1 VTIAESPADAVPEG
15 PRRIGI
21 EVRSAGNAPLIREIV
36 PDHEVCDLPAVSAAD
51 ATATLDMV
59 IVDGSGL
66 SRSRASLLAW
76 RGQAQPVILPALLIV
91 DARAKPGDKLRQE
104 LGHSVD
110 DVLRVPASRQEVR
123 ARIDNLLRLRA
134 LSCRQHARLE
144 QTSEALAGANRAL
157 RTLHAGN
164 EVLVRAQDEQELLD
178 AVCRVVVEQDRYEL
192 AWAGFVQSGAD
203 PEIVIAA
210 AAGDSAGYID
220 SVRLTRSAVG
230 GGPAWRCIDE
240 GRPVVAS
247 DLAGDT
253 TVEPL
258 SEQIRA
264 YGLGSVITLPIRPD
278 SGANGAL
285 AIYSQGTGDFRNDER
300 DVLQRLAENI
310 EYGLNALRADAERER
325 QKAAIASLAYGDSLT
340 DLPNR
345 NALIERLDALLD
357 DSMTDRNVAV
367 LFIDLDHFKI
377 INDALGH
384 VAGDTVLRQA
394 AQRLQQIVRPEDF
407 VARQGGDEFIVVM
420 AEPPRSRE
428 WREAT
433 AAPNGF
439 AEAAVAMGER
449 LVERLGEPLIVEG
462 YERRIGASI
471 GISLYPA
478 HAPDASGLIDAAD
491 TAMYSAKGDDTHVRI
506 YSEGISARRQRR
518 LTLEGR
524 LHAALERE
532 EFRLHY
538 QPVFDLV
545 TGDIEGVEALLR
557 WPQADGGFI
566 SPGEFMPV
574 AEETG
579 LIEPLG
585 EWVLR
590 TAVTQRADWLRAGHD
605 LLMAVN
611 VSVQQLKNT
620 EAVEGLLAAIGHAV
634 DPKRIELEIT
644 ESGLMDETR
653 QISDTL
659 AALHDRGFRIAV
671 DDFGTGYSSLS
682 RLQEMPITT
691 LKIDKSFVDD
701 LGPDRRGAVIARS
714 VQHLA
719 DGLGVR
725 CLAEGIETDHQRRL
739 LVELGCRVGQGFLVS
754 GAVPPDELIDM
765 LGHRFDAPDGA

>member
-1 VTIAESPADAVPEG
+1 
-15 PRRIGI
+15 
-21 EVRSAGNAPLIREIV
+21 
-36 PDHEVCDLPAVSAAD
+36 
-51 ATATLDMV
+51 
-59 IVDGSGL
+59 
-66 SRSRASLLAW
+66 
-76 RGQAQPVILPALLIV
+76 
-91 DARAKPGDKLRQE
+91 LRHE

-345 NALIERLDALLD
+345 NALIERLDALVLPD
-357 DSMTDRNVAV
+357 D
-367 LFIDLDHFKI
+367 I
-377 INDALGH
+377 
-384 VAGDTVLRQA
+384 
-394 AQRLQQIVRPEDF
+394 
-407 VARQGGDEFIVVM
+407 
-420 AEPPRSRE
+420 
-428 WREAT
+428 
-433 AAPNGF
+433 
-439 AEAAVAMGER
+439 EAAVPAYGE
-449 LVERLGEPLIVEG
+449 EPGLEVF
-462 YERRIGASI
+462 
-471 GISLYPA
+471 A
-478 HAPDASGLIDAAD
+478 HL
-491 TAMYSAKGDDTHVRI
+491 
-506 YSEGISARRQRR
+506 
-518 LTLEGR
+518 
-524 LHAALERE
+524 
-532 EFRLHY
+532 FRL
-538 QPVFDLV
+538 
-545 TGDIEGVEALLR
+545 
-557 WPQADGGFI
+557 
-566 SPGEFMPV
+566 
-574 AEETG
+574 
-579 LIEPLG
+579 
-585 EWVLR
+585 
-590 TAVTQRADWLRAGHD
+590 
-605 LLMAVN
+605 
-611 VSVQQLKNT
+611 
-620 EAVEGLLAAIGHAV
+620 LLA
-634 DPKRIELEIT
+634 
-644 ESGLMDETR
+644 
-653 QISDTL
+653 
-659 AALHDRGFRIAV
+659 
-671 DDFGTGYSSLS
+671 
-682 RLQEMPITT
+682 
-691 LKIDKSFVDD
+691 
-701 LGPDRRGAVIARS
+701 
-714 VQHLA
+714 
-719 DGLGVR
+719 
-725 CLAEGIETDHQRRL
+725 
-739 LVELGCRVGQGFLVS
+739 
-754 GAVPPDELIDM
+754 
-765 LGHRFDAPDGA
+765 

>member
-1 VTIAESPADAVPEG
+1 MTTTESPADAVAES
-15 PRRIGI
+15 PRRIGV
-21 EVRSAGNAPLIREIV
+21 EVRSPGNAALLREIV
-36 PDHEVCDLPAVSAAD
+36 CDHHVVELPGPSAD
-51 ATATLDMV
+51 AGDPALDLV
-59 IVDGSGL
+59 IVDGPEL
-66 SRSRASLLAW
+66 ARSRDRLLAW
-76 RGQAQPVILPALLIV
+76 RSRAQPVILPALLIV
-91 DARAKPGDKLRQE
+91 DARANPGDRLQQE

-110 DVLRVPASRQEVR
+110 DVLRVPVSRQEVR

-134 LSCRQHARLE
+134 LSCRQRARLE

-178 AVCRVVVEQDRYEL
+178 AVCRVVVEQERYAL
-192 AWAGFVQSGAD
+192 AWAGFVQSGDD
-203 PEIVIAA
+203 PEIVITA
-210 AAGDSAGYID
+210 AAGGAAGYAD
-220 SVRLTRSAVG
+220 SVRLTRSGVG
-230 GGPAWRCIDE
+230 DGPAWRCIE
-240 GRPVVAS
+240 EKRTVVEP
-247 DLAGDT
+247 DLAGNAA
-253 TVEPL
+253 VAP
-258 SEQIRA
+258 SREQIHA
-264 YGLGSVITLPIRPD
+264 YGLASVVTLPIRTE
-278 SGANGAL
+278 SGAEGVF
-285 AIYSQGTGDFRNDER
+285 AIYSRATGDFRDDER
-300 DVLQRLAENI
+300 DVLQRLVENI
-310 EYGLNALRADAERER
+310 EYGLNALRADAERDR
-325 QKAAIASLAYGDSLT
+325 QKEAIADLAYGDTLT

-345 NALIERLDALLD
+345 NALTERLDALLGD
-357 DSMTDRNVAV
+357 TTTERNVAV

-384 VAGDTVLRQA
+384 GAGDTVLRQA
-394 AQRLQQIVRPEDF
+394 AQRLRQIVRPEDF

-433 AAPNGF
+433 AESGGF
-439 AEAAVAMGER
+439 AEAAAAMGER

-462 YERRIGASI
+462 YERRIGASV

-478 HAPDASGLIDAAD
+478 HARDASGLIDAAD
-491 TAMYSAKGDDTHVRI
+491 TAMYSAKANDTHVRL

-524 LHAALERE
+524 LHAALDRE

-566 SPGEFMPV
+566 SPGEFIPV
-574 AEETG
+574 AEDTG

-585 EWVLR
+585 AWVLR
-590 TAVTQRADWLRAGHD
+590 TAVAQRAAWLRAGHD

-611 VSVQQLKNT
+611 VSVEQLKNAD
-620 EAVEGLLAAIGHAV
+620 AVEGLLGAIGNAA
-634 DPKRIELEIT
+634 DPTRIELEVT
-644 ESGLMDETR
+644 ESGIMDQTR
-653 QISDTL
+653 PISSTL
-659 AALHDRGFRIAV
+659 AALHDRGFRVAV

-701 LGPDRRGAVIARS
+701 LGQDRRGAVIARS

-725 CLAEGIETDHQRRL
+725 CLAEGVETDLQRRL

-765 LGHRFDAPDGA
+765 LGHSFDARDEA